1 MLPGKPWGFQSGE
14 APQLAQYLQEKK
26 SLVSKPKTSCRDV
39 VLMLQ
44 GKRTSHPLGKLLPP
58 LPAAAEGSPSHPHW
72 QSRAGLP
79 FSPSGVSPN
88 QCPQGH
94 WGSSVWLGSS
104 TISSVTRPSKLGQ
117 SFPCVP
123 PINHRTRPARSVG
136 ERIGHTLA
144 RLSPKDLWLVE
155 VSDLTE

>member
-58 LPAAAEGSPSHPHW
+58 LPAAAEDSPSHSHW

-94 WGSSVWLGSS
+94 SGVISVAGKQHYFLCD
-104 TISSVTRPSKLGQ
+104 TTFQVRPKLSVCASYQPQNTASQVSGREDWT
-117 SFPCVP
+117 
-123 PINHRTRPARSVG
+123 H
-136 ERIGHTLA
+136 IG
-144 RLSPKDLWLVE
+144 
-155 VSDLTE
+155 